1 MISYIFLVRAAL
13 VAFVVAGGG
22 LGWWY
27 GTRQLYVRELGAPV
41 FGDEP
46 PPLRVRIWHQVR
58 RLLWTGAGAVA
69 GLILGQVAFRFL
81 AGFLA

>member
-1 MISYIFLVRAAL
+1 M
-13 VAFVVAGGG
+13 
-22 LGWWY
+22 
-27 GTRQLYVRELGAPV
+27 RELGAPI

-58 RLLWTGAGAVA
+58 RLLWTGAGAA
-69 GLILGQVAFRFL
+69 GGLILGQIAFRFL